1 MALTEAE
8 PTKNKGTK
16 ISITVVNDF
25 LSVEEMRKL
34 LKCTKEIERNK
45 PGRVTGIFFGKPD
58 INIVARDTLSVEELK
73 KLAQCIREIEQNKP
87 ERHINV
93 LMYTPEKTVKEIEAV
108 MESVKPEMHFK
119 TVIEFGKEDKGK

>member
-1 MALTEAE
+1 VALTEAE
-8 PTKNKGTK
+8 PTKNEGTK

-25 LSVEEMRKL
+25 MSVEEMRKL
-34 LKCTKEIERNK
+34 LKCTREIERNK
-45 PGRVTGIFFGKPD
+45 PGRVIELFFGKPD
-58 INIVARDTLSVEELK
+58 INIVARDTLSVEELI

-93 LMYTPEKTVKEIEAV
+93 LMYTPEKTVKEMEAV